1 MNLQHINNSNNI
13 TQTLKGN
20 SKFKVRENTQD
31 ERKEKR
37 KSHTMVPLP
46 LIFRPDLDTDGFWSV
61 RTGVASRSFLH
72 KLIKYELTQINPHI
86 TILTST

>member
-61 RTGVASRSFLH
+61 RTGVASRSFLQ